1 MDVTGDLLLP
11 FRQRGRRLTGGGS
24 RAQGLVRRPIL
35 MRVDPLVRQQRR
47 CLIPRRLGQ
56 AFLRPATFPP
66 APAGRRAS
74 AWISSGRW
82 RPGRGSCS
90 GSWMRARLRSGGC
103 VRARLQLVGLCVWLL
118 IL

>member
-1 MDVTGDLLLP
+1 MRADL
-11 FRQRGRRLTGGGS
+11 
-24 RAQGLVRRPIL
+24 LVRR
-35 MRVDPLVRQQRR
+35 QRR

-56 AFLRPATFPP
+56 VFLRPATFPP

-82 RPGRGSCS
+82 RLGRGSCS

-103 VRARLQLVGLCVWLL
+103 VRARLQLVGPCVWFHLGG
-118 IL
+118 